1 LLIKEAEEKIIEKIK
16 KLEVKNDEVVKVV
29 EEKKLESRY

>member
-1 LLIKEAEEKIIEKIK
+1 LLIKKAEEKIIEKIK